1 MQTLKNYVAGRQI
14 NFFRVKTGS
23 SLGKRSLLPAFLGRG
38 LSGQNEKSVEC
49 DQINGIPCPFIWV
62 WKSVRLEFQVMKTP
76 GILLIEG
83 KVTEME
89 CWPLPH
95 RSRQAAA
102 RWCLKLC
109 NCDVNLY
116 LDFLFPG
123 PCNFGGWVKLQPDLY
138 CPLKDK
144 EELN

>member
-1 MQTLKNYVAGRQI
+1 MQTLKNCVAGSQI
-14 NFFRVKTGS
+14 NLLRVKIGS
-23 SLGKRSLLPAFLGRG
+23 SLGKRSLLPGKR
-38 LSGQNEKSVEC
+38 SIIGQNEKSVEC
-49 DQINGIPCPFIWV
+49 DQIKGIPCPFIWV

-76 GILLIEG
+76 GILLVEG
-83 KVTEME
+83 KVIEME

-102 RWCLKLC
+102 RWCLKLY
-109 NCDVNLY
+109 NCDVILC

-138 CPLKDK
+138 CPLEDK
-144 EELN
+144 KELN